1 MKQAASPRI
10 ASTRTATTFRLEPTT
25 QENLV
30 MLGKV
35 LKTPLNRLVNA
46 ALASYAQER
55 IAEVTANLEQ
65 TLAQLKSRRRADP
78 DFESAIADFA
88 DSEARHATSD
98 PAEGKISPKRG
109 AVQTRIH
116 ALLKP

>member
-1 MKQAASPRI
+1 MKQASAHATP
-10 ASTRTATTFRLEPTT
+10 RTATTFRLESTT

-35 LKTPLNRLVNA
+35 LKTPLNRLVNE
-46 ALASYAQER
+46 ALATYAQVR
-55 IAEVTANLEQ
+55 LAEVTANLEQ
-65 TLAQLKSRRRADP
+65 TLAQLKSRRQADP
-78 DFESAIADFA
+78 NFESAIADFA
-88 DSEARHATSD
+88 DSEARHAASD
-98 PAEGKISPKRG
+98 PAEGKVLPKRG